1 LVALFVVAWIVLLMG
16 IMLPAMFIRRAT
28 GNARVK
34 SGPAQT
40 VVSTPVVTS
49 TVVVT
54 RSGVVVST
62 MDGAVTSSMEV
73 VATSARS
80 TAVATETVGARKLG

>member
-1 LVALFVVAWIVLLMG
+1 
-16 IMLPAMFIRRAT
+16 MLPAMFIGRAT

-54 RSGVVVST
+54 RSGVVVTRSGVVVST
-62 MDGAVTSSMEV
+62 MNGAVTSSMEV
-73 VATSARS
+73 VVTSARG
-80 TAVATETVGARKLG
+80 TAVATETVGASRLG